1 MSVIERDVVLVGKDE
16 DGNECIDLP
25 VTRLGNIEDTADTKE
40 ALADNDCIPLVD
52 SADNGKMKKIPW
64 SVVKNKLSAKEGSVT
79 TAGTGAAYTA
89 AVDGITELK
98 AGLRISIVP
107 HTVSTSTTPTLNVNG
122 LGAKG
127 IRRRLSS
134 SAASLQGGYAASWLA
149 SGKPFTLTY
158 DGTYWVVEGLT
169 KPDAK
174 DLSEPVPV
182 SKGGTGAASAAE
194 ALTKLGAAPS
204 SHNQAASTI
213 TAGTFAGGVIANG
226 SGQSPGTSLLRNSKL
241 VTSDTTPSH
250 NGEICWTYE

>member
-25 VTRLGNIEDTADTKE
+25 ITRLGNIEDTADTKE
-40 ALADNDCIPLVD
+40 ALADNDHIPLVD

-98 AGLRISIVP
+98 AGLHISIVP

-182 SKGGTGAASAAE
+182 SKGGTGATTAAAALAS
-194 ALTKLGAAPS
+194 LGAAPAYTYGTEDLVAGS
-204 SHNQAASTI
+204 STLAT
-213 TAGTFAGGVIANG
+213 G
-226 SGQSPGTSLLRNSKL
+226 KL
-241 VTSDTTPSH
+241 YFV
-250 NGEICWTYE
+250 YE